1 MNLQY
6 TVRYNGRAVKTFT
19 EKSEANKFLLSFMEC
34 QMLTSKQLAFIDEAV
49 LKSDMREANTL
60 IKHIMEKK

>member
-6 TVRYNGRAVKTFT
+6 TVRYQGRAIKTFT
-19 EKSEANKFLLSFMEC
+19 EKTDAHKFLLSFIEC
-34 QMLTSKQLAFIDEAV
+34 QMLTSKQLAFIDAAV
-49 LKSDMREANTL
+49 LKSDLSEANTV

>member
-1 MNLQY
+1 MNMQY
-6 TVRYNGRAVKTFT
+6 TVRYQGIAIKTFT
-19 EKSEANKFLLSFMEC
+19 EKIDAHKFLLSFIEC

-49 LKSDMREANTL
+49 LKSDPSEANTV

>member
-1 MNLQY
+1 MNMQY

-34 QMLTSKQLAFIDEAV
+34 QMLAAQQLAFIDAAV
-49 LKSDMREANTL
+49 LKSDMRESKEVL
-60 IKHIMEKK
+60 QHIMEM

>member
-6 TVRYNGRAVKTFT
+6 TVRYQGRAIKTFN
-19 EKSEANKFLLSFMEC
+19 EKSEANKFLLSFVEC
-34 QMLTSKQLAFIDEAV
+34 QMLAAQQLAFIDAAV
-49 LKSDMREANTL
+49 LKSDMKEADIL

>member
-1 MNLQY
+1 MNMQY

-34 QMLTSKQLAFIDEAV
+34 QMLAAQQLAFVDAAV
-49 LKSDMREANTL
+49 LKSDMSEANIL
-60 IKHIMEKK
+60 IKYIMEKK